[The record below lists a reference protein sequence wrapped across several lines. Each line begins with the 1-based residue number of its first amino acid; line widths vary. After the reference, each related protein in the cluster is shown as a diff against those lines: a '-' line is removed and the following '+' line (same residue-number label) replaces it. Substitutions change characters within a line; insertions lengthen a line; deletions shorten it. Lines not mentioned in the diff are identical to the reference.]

1 MRWVPLSI
9 ALLLCS
15 ALVVQ
20 AYEDNTLEDDDFAEF
35 EQFESDDDEPMNGET
50 FKIIAFM
57 NFIQSIFDGS
67 QEQNDFVLRLC
78 QIIVNTKNKK
88 CILD

>member
-50 FKIIAFM
+50 LKMIAFM
-57 NFIQSIFDGS
+57 NFIRSIFDGS
-67 QEQNDFVLRLC
+67 QEQNHFVLPC
-78 QIIVNTKNKK
+78 QFIINI
-88 CILD
+88 CQH